1 MICICRFSHQA
12 GHLYDH
18 FIYAIGVST
27 LADQLVFTMDQA
39 GHDDPQLFACEIKVM
54 FFFLLPPHGSHL
66 LYKFIV
72 IRQQDGRQMCEWI
85 TAQAGFYK

>member
-12 GHLYDH
+12 GHLHDH

-39 GHDDPQLFACEIKVM
+39 GHDDPQLFACEIEVM
-54 FFFLLPPHGSHL
+54 FFFLLPPHKEHL
-66 LYKFIV
+66 LRKSIV
-72 IRQQDGRQMCEWI
+72 TQSSIG
-85 TAQAGFYK
+85 